1 MIQIDK
7 SRCVGCGLCVRDCF
21 PGALSLEEHRA
32 VLTAKESC
40 IGCGHCI
47 GVCPKNALGD
57 DRLPMDDV
65 QPVGVPAPP
74 EELLS
79 MMRSR
84 RSCRHYQKKPV
95 PEELLENI
103 IQAVRAC
110 PTAKNLQETRFIVVT
125 ERIPALLDAA
135 LEALGALGK
144 AQLEATQEPGE
155 RRRAENFI
163 RWAARR
169 KEDPQFDP
177 LFFGAPLLLM
187 LVSSGQTARD
197 TAAGAAYGELMAA
210 SQGLGCLYSGYFTAC
225 AGVSREIPK
234 ILGLE
239 EHETVVRC
247 LVLGYPDIKFQR
259 TAPRRPPDITRL

>member
-65 QPVGVPAPP
+65 QPVGVPVPP

-95 PEELLENI
+95 PEELLAKCLLPTVSEMVEDSMRSSKLFHNP
-103 IQAVRAC
+103 QA
-110 PTAKNLQETRFIVVT
+110 
-125 ERIPALLDAA
+125 
-135 LEALGALGK
+135 
-144 AQLEATQEPGE
+144 PGE
-155 RRRAENFI
+155 SHAPEPEAAPASRGARA
-163 RWAARR
+163 
-169 KEDPQFDP
+169 
-177 LFFGAPLLLM
+177 L
-187 LVSSGQTARD
+187 
-197 TAAGAAYGELMAA
+197 
-210 SQGLGCLYSGYFTAC
+210 
-225 AGVSREIPK
+225 
-234 ILGLE
+234 
-239 EHETVVRC
+239 
-247 LVLGYPDIKFQR
+247 
-259 TAPRRPPDITRL
+259 